1 MSRYLG
7 WWSIVVCLPLLT
19 PTILNGQNV
28 LPATEGTPQEYAQLR
43 RFSAV
48 VGKLAVSEPGSKDLT
63 LEIQYQVPVVQ
74 NPQQLQQLMMQ
85 LQSMNRR
92 PMGMMC
98 CCGGKM
104 GYLPPS
110 LTATITMS
118 TGIKKF
124 NLDTGDKLIV
134 RRANLPLL
142 YDDSGKVKKYSQSE
156 ISRFKGSDRSK
167 PGYTAKVEDLQP
179 GQFVTVYLA
188 QAKAG
193 SKVNKTERQDQ
204 TGNNNPLLPVR
215 MILIMG
221 QTSQPALADSLK
233 K

>member
-1 MSRYLG
+1 
-7 WWSIVVCLPLLT
+7 
-19 PTILNGQNV
+19 
-28 LPATEGTPQEYAQLR
+28 
-43 RFSAV
+43 
-48 VGKLAVSEPGSKDLT
+48 
-63 LEIQYQVPVVQ
+63 
-74 NPQQLQQLMMQ
+74 
-85 LQSMNRR
+85 
-92 PMGMMC
+92 MGMMC